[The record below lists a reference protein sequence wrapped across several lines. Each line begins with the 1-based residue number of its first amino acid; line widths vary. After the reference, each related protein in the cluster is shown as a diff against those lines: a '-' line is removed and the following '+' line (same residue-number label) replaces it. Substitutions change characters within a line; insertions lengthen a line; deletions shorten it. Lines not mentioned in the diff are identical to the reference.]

1 VLIIRPAHNS
11 GLAKAAINILRTF
24 NFTLGSLRQAAIR
37 YPQAV
42 AVLFIFL
49 II

>member
-1 VLIIRPAHNS
+1 VFFYIVFHSNIRNRQLITAPNKQQADL
-11 GLAKAAINILRTF
+11 LAAK
-24 NFTLGSLRQAAIR
+24 R